1 MPPPRSTGCWRKGP
15 WPPHEDR
22 AEEDL
27 PLITSLDPAR
37 YQRTPWK
44 NGGGFTVDIALDD
57 DTGGDVWRFSRTPI
71 TVAGPFSD
79 YTGFDRLQVLVAG
92 SGLVLQTPAG
102 EIDVRQPF
110 RPVRFAGET
119 PIVSR
124 LESGPVEVVNLMGD
138 RSRVGIDLAVLEA
151 GQTRDLGPA
160 LHIAYCPGGR
170 ARLRVD
176 DETYDLDADGGLKI
190 ERSKEGVAACL
201 TGLIVLGSVT
211 SVALNRT

>member
-1 MPPPRSTGCWRKGP
+1 MDKPSDPVTP
-15 WPPHEDR
+15 
-22 AEEDL
+22 
-27 PLITSLDPAR
+27 LDPSHYR
-37 YQRTPWK
+37 RTPWK
-44 NGGGFTVDIALDD
+44 NGGGVTVDIALDI

-71 TVAGPFSD
+71 TAAGPFSD

-124 LESGPVEVVNLMGD
+124 LESGPVDVVNLLGD
-138 RSRVGIDLAVLEA
+138 RSRVRLDLAVLKA
-151 GQTRDLGPA
+151 GRTRDLVPG
-160 LHIAYCPGGR
+160 LHVAYCPGGR
-170 ARLRVD
+170 ARLRID
-176 DETYDLDADGGLKI
+176 DETYDLQADGGLRI
-190 ERSKEGVAACL
+190 ERSKECGVACV

-211 SVALNRT
+211 SVVSRT

>member
-1 MPPPRSTGCWRKGP
+1 MNN
-15 WPPHEDR
+15 R
-22 AEEDL
+22 AGKVT
-27 PLITSLDPAR
+27 PLDPDR

-44 NGGGFTVDIALDD
+44 NGGGVTTDIAFD
-57 DTGGDVWRFSRTPI
+57 GDVWRFSRTPI

-119 PIVSR
+119 PIGSR

-138 RSRVGIDLAVLEA
+138 RSRVSLDLAVLEA
-151 GQTRDLGPA
+151 GRTRDFGPG
-160 LHIAYCPGGR
+160 LHIAYCPAGR
-170 ARLRVD
+170 AQLKID
-176 DETYDLDADGGLKI
+176 GETHDLEADGGLRI
-190 ERSKEGVAACL
+190 EKSKKGAIACV
-201 TGLIVLGSVT
+201 TGLVVLGSVA
-211 SVALNRT
+211 SVALSRT